1 MKRYLR
7 RLRRRHPKGYWIG
20 LCLIMVIG
28 VSLIVAAVNLK
39 IKAIMEPPIQTAQS
53 SKTVVVKNSTSK
65 SVVPKAKST
74 PPKKEVV
81 SSSEK
86 QSSSQ
91 THASAPAKSQTQAP
105 VMTPSS
111 SEDSSQA
118 KPNVSSTQE
127 AQSAPQTFKEKVID
141 VNGHEETVTLT
152 APKTTVEQPTN
163 DVQLPISGSLQNQN
177 VRFYILDK
185 SSSWEEAALKNVNTG
200 QLDAYGYIQDSNR
213 LKAMLGE
220 STWLEL
226 GHYLAGNSPLLVAV
240 ENNQLTLKGKK

>member
-7 RLRRRHPKGYWIG
+7 RLRRRHPNGYWMV
-20 LCLIMVIG
+20 LCLSVVVA

-65 SVVPKAKST
+65 SVVPKAKLT
-74 PPKKEVV
+74 PPQKEVV
-81 SSSEK
+81 SSNEK

-91 THASAPAKSQTQAP
+91 IQASAPAKSQTKAP
-105 VMTPSS
+105 VKTPSTS
-111 SEDSSQA
+111 KVSSQA
-118 KPNVSSTQE
+118 KPNISSTQE
-127 AQSAPQTFKEKVID
+127 AQSAPQTFKEKVTD

-152 APKTTVEQPTN
+152 APKTTVEQPTK
-163 DVQLPISGSLQNQN
+163 DVQLPITGSLQNQN

-185 SSSWEEAALKNVNTG
+185 SSSWEEAALKSVNTD
-200 QLDAYGYIQDSNR
+200 QLEAYGYIQDSST

-226 GHYLAGNSPLLVAV
+226 GHYLAGNSPLLVV
-240 ENNQLTLKGKK
+240 VQNSQLTLRGIK